1 MKLYKFIVLIVPVL
15 LVLCSLGRVMAASP
29 AAVLTLDR
37 AKQIALANSPTI
49 GSARERVAQALE
61 AVVQARADYLP
72 TLSLTGS
79 WDYTEATALSG
90 ASQEEAYTSGVSA
103 TQVLFRGFY
112 RKYNTLA
119 AQYGEKMDRA
129 ALADARRTLVW
140 SVAQG
145 YLNVQL
151 AAEKI
156 RIAESDLAFNREQ
169 LKEAEVKEKLGAGA
183 YSDVLNY
190 KTRANAARTALIQ
203 ARQSLKEYTC
213 GLAALM
219 GYEDARLPRGMTVP
233 ALPDTA
239 HPEGAEE
246 TAPDIPAALAH
257 RPDLREAALAVE
269 AAEARIGR
277 ARSGHFPTVSL
288 TGGYGVSRANDFGGL
303 GESDNLGASLGVSVS
318 FDLFDGG
325 ATQSAVR
332 AAQSQKRE
340 LEQTQKAARISAAS
354 EIQTAMDKLASARQ
368 TLSLQAET
376 TRFTEE
382 TRDLVKIEYAAG
394 QVSLVRMNEAQNDLV
409 AAQGD
414 LAEARVSLGLA
425 LEELAYY
432 TGADIETHTPSQ

>member
-1 MKLYKFIVLIVPVL
+1 MKNHPKLENIIKLYKFIVLIVPVL
-15 LVLCSLGRVMAASP
+15 LVLCSLGRVMAGPP

-37 AKQIALANSPTI
+37 AKEIALANSPTI

-90 ASQEEAYTSGVSA
+90 AAQEEAYTTGVSA

-119 AQYGEKMDRA
+119 AQYGEEMDRA
-129 ALADARRTLVW
+129 AL
-140 SVAQG
+140 
-145 YLNVQL
+145 
-151 AAEKI
+151 
-156 RIAESDLAFNREQ
+156 
-169 LKEAEVKEKLGAGA
+169 
-183 YSDVLNY
+183 
-190 KTRANAARTALIQ
+190 IQ
-203 ARQSLKEYTC
+203 AQQSLREYTC

-219 GYEDARLPRGMTVP
+219 GYEDARLPRGMSVP
-233 ALPDTA
+233 ALTDTT
-239 HPEGAEE
+239 HPEGAEK
-246 TAPDIPAALAH
+246 TTPDIPASLAR

-269 AAEARIGR
+269 AAEARVGR

-288 TGGYGVSRANDFGGL
+288 TTGYGVSRANDFGGL
-303 GESDNLGASLGVSVS
+303 GESGNIGASLGISVS

-332 AAQSQKRE
+332 AARSEKRE
-340 LEQTQKAARISAAS
+340 LEQTQKAARISAVS
-354 EIQTAMDKLASARQ
+354 EIQTAMDKLVSARQ

-382 TRDLVKIEYAAG
+382 TRDLVKIEYSAG

-414 LAEARVSLGLA
+414 LAQARVSLGLA